1 VTRPSDETAGVEVPG
16 TTSLVGK
23 DNDTRYGLDIVGQN
37 PESVETYMLQFSQGL
52 AMIHEAH
59 ACLRLDADL
68 YTAVWDRLQSWQRTA
83 LRKILT
89 ELPGR
94 NCD

>member
-1 VTRPSDETAGVEVPG
+1 
-16 TTSLVGK
+16 
-23 DNDTRYGLDIVGQN
+23 
-37 PESVETYMLQFSQGL
+37 
-52 AMIHEAH
+52 
-59 ACLRLDADL
+59 LDADL